1 MKINAWIVS
10 VCVIACG
17 VMSYKTYT
25 TQRENQ
31 RLHLAS
37 ILYDLEHRLY
47 KDEIKEWEQK
57 PTYDQGYKDAIIRVG
72 GPQSPSAYQD
82 GWDDAMKVI
91 GTQANYADG
100 YHAAVQQFGYSKTHL
115 CRWLVPVPEH
125 RGGSNGYDHNGKE
138 VSGKESTASTVSVKV
153 IEKEEKDNS
162 DKTNK

>member
-1 MKINAWIVS
+1 
-10 VCVIACG
+10 
-17 VMSYKTYT
+17 MSYKTYT

-82 GWDDAMKVI
+82 GWDDAMRVI
-91 GTQANYADG
+91 GTQSNYADG
-100 YHAAVQQFGYSKTHL
+100 YHAAVQQFGYSKTQL

-125 RGGSNGYDHNGKE
+125 RGSGKGYEHNGKPTE
-138 VSGKESTASTVSVKV
+138 ENASTVSIKV
-153 IEKEEKDNS
+153 TTEGKEEQKQAE
-162 DKTNK
+162 